1 MLKVVVLISGRGSNL
16 KAIID
21 KCSKK
26 DVPAKVIAVISNNS
40 SATGLKSNGKFK
52 KIIIDNKL
60 SKKVFENKL
69 HNNLIKLKPDL
80 ICLAGFMKI
89 LSPFIIKKWKN
100 KIINVHPSL
109 LPSFKGLNT
118 HERALKAGAKKSG
131 CTIHFVDES
140 LDGGPVIIQAETK
153 ITKKM
158 TSKKLGEI
166 ILKIEHKILPEVVS
180 LFAKNEITIK
190 KNKVIIKNKKKL
202 IFFAKNIQIN

>member
-26 DVPAKVIAVISNNS
+26 NVPAKVIAIISNNS
-40 SATGLKSNGKFK
+40 TASGLKLNGKFK
-52 KIIIDNKL
+52 KIIINNKL
-60 SKKVFENKL
+60 SKKKFETEL
-69 HNNLIKLKPDL
+69 QNNLKELKPDL

-89 LSPFIIKKWKN
+89 LSPFITKKWKN

-118 HERALKAGAKKSG
+118 HERALKAGVKKSG

-140 LDGGPVIIQAETK
+140 LDGGAIIVQVETTINK
-153 ITKKM
+153 NM
-158 TSKKLGEI
+158 TSKKLSEK
-166 ILKIEHKILPEVVS
+166 ILKIEHKIYPEVVN
-180 LFAKNEITIK
+180 LFAKKRISVKE
-190 KNKVIIKNKKKL
+190 NKVLIKDEKKLNLFIKN
-202 IFFAKNIQIN
+202 I

>member
-1 MLKVVVLISGRGSNL
+1 MGMLKVVVLISGRGSNL

-52 KIIIDNKL
+52 KIIINDELNK
-60 SKKVFENKL
+60 KKFEIKL
-69 HNNLIKLKPDL
+69 QNYLKKLKPDL

-109 LPSFKGLNT
+109 LPAFKGLNT
-118 HERALKAGAKKSG
+118 HKRALNAGVKKSG

-140 LDGGPVIIQAETK
+140 LDGGSIIAQVTTVIN
-153 ITKKM
+153 KKM
-158 TSKKLGEI
+158 TSNELSKK
-166 ILKIEHKILPEVVS
+166 ILKMEHKIYPEVVK
-180 LFAKNEITIK
+180 LFAKKEISVKKKKVFIK
-190 KNKVIIKNKKKL
+190 DEKKLNFFIKN
-202 IFFAKNIQIN
+202 I

>member
-1 MLKVVVLISGRGSNL
+1 MLRVVVLISGRGSNL
-16 KAIID
+16 KAIIN

-26 DVPAKVIAVISNNS
+26 KISAKIIGVISNNS
-40 SATGLKSNGKFK
+40 NASGLKLNGDFK

-60 SKKVFENKL
+60 SKKKFETKL
-69 HNNLIKLKPDL
+69 QNNLKKLKPDL

-118 HERALKAGAKKSG
+118 HKRALNKGIKISG

-140 LDGGPVIIQAETK
+140 LDGGPIIAQAAT
-153 ITKKM
+153 TVQNNM
-158 TSKKLGEI
+158 TSKELSEK
-166 ILKIEHKILPEVVS
+166 ILKIEHKIYPEVVN
-180 LFAKNEITIK
+180 LFAKKKISLK
-190 KNKVIIKNKKKL
+190 KNKVFVKNEKKIK
-202 IFFAKNIQIN
+202 FFH

>member
-26 DVPAKVIAVISNNS
+26 NVPAKVIAIISNNS
-40 SATGLKSNGKFK
+40 TASGLKLNGKFK
-52 KIIIDNKL
+52 KIIINNKL
-60 SKKVFENKL
+60 SKTKFENEL
-69 HNNLIKLKPDL
+69 QTNLKKLKPDL

-89 LSPFIIKKWKN
+89 LSSFIIKKWKN

-118 HERALKAGAKKSG
+118 HERALNAGVKKSG

-140 LDGGPVIIQAETK
+140 LDGGPIIAQASTMIK
-153 ITKKM
+153 NRM
-158 TSKKLGEI
+158 TRKELSEK
-166 ILKIEHKILPEVVS
+166 ILKIECKIYPEVVN
-180 LFAKNEITIK
+180 LFAKK
-190 KNKVIIKNKKKL
+190 K
-202 IFFAKNIQIN
+202 INMIRGASGCRS